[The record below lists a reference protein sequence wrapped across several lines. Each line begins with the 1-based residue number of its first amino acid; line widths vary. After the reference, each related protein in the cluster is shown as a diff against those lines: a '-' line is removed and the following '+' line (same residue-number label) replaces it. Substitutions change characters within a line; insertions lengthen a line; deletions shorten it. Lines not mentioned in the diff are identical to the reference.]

1 MNAPTGIINIRGK
14 EYHTV
19 AKRVADFRE
28 KHGDKYGLCTEI
40 IDAGE
45 NVVIRALIIAREDN
59 FVIATGT
66 AEERRGTSQI
76 NKTSALENAETS
88 AIGRALAA
96 FGIGG
101 TEFASA
107 NEVENAIHQQAA
119 EGQGQGT
126 SQGAVSPPSAKPK
139 NWGGRYPT
147 ATALK
152 KAMHEHNAELVRLG
166 NEGSQDDLDTYLTS
180 PEYGDYITQAEEHA
194 KAYLH
199 GGPPAPEEYVSTFAL
214 EQRAR
219 DMIALRGGRAAEP
232 IEEKETTN
240 A

>member
-19 AKRVADFRE
+19 AKRVADFRDRFAD
-28 KHGDKYGLCTEI
+28 HTLTTSIVEI
-40 IDAGE
+40 NAE
-45 NVVIRALIIAREDN
+45 VVIMRAEIAYGGT
-59 FVIATGT
+59 VIATGH
-66 AEERRGTSQI
+66 AEEFRKSSQI

-152 KAMHEHNAELVRLG
+152 RAMHEHNAELVRLG
-166 NEGSQDDLDTYLTS
+166 NEGSRDDLDTYLTS

-232 IEEKETTN
+232 IEEKEN